1 MKHKVKHWLRAI
13 LTELERG
20 ILCAPFFLSMIAT
33 VAVLFFGSTGL
44 WFPTDEMLEN
54 GLDWEYYLTVLD
66 TGCKS
71 EAFIFCLPLLAAF
84 PAGISVLTD
93 IRSGFLKSYL
103 GRCGFREYMT
113 GKLLLAILGGGGS
126 VFAGY
131 MAAAGIMGMI
141 YRPLSRQAV
150 EESVSQWPQMW
161 AQALVV
167 FLAGT
172 FFSLLASTL
181 GLIFGNRYM
190 AFGGAFMVSYLL
202 IIVTSRYLT
211 AIYTLNPREWLR
223 QEKYWEGGYLGC
235 AGFVGELC
243 VLMAIFYWQI
253 MFARIGPG
261 KRQRPRREITKVQG
275 GRRSDMGAPPG
286 KGGAS

>member
-1 MKHKVKHWLRAI
+1 MRNTVKHWIRAI

-20 ILCAPFFLSMIAT
+20 IIGAPFLLSIIAT
-33 VAVLFFGSTGL
+33 VAVLFLGSTDL
-44 WFPTDEMLEN
+44 WFPESKMLED
-54 GLDWEYYLTVLD
+54 GLAWEYYLIVLD

-93 IRSGFLKSYL
+93 IRSGFLKAYL
-103 GRCGFREYMT
+103 GRCGRREYMT
-113 GKLLLAILGGGGS
+113 GKILLSILGGGGS

-141 YRPLSRQAV
+141 YRPLSQAAAS
-150 EESVSQWPQMW
+150 ESVSSWPQAW

-167 FLAGT
+167 FLAGA
-172 FFSLLASTL
+172 FFSMLASTL
-181 GLIFGNRYM
+181 GLVFGNRYM
-190 AFGGAFMVSYLL
+190 AFGGGFMVSYLL
-202 IIVTSRYLT
+202 IIITSRYLT
-211 AIYTLNPREWLR
+211 GIYTLNPREWLQ
-223 QEKYWEGGYLGC
+223 QEKYWEGGYMGC

-243 VLMAIFYWQI
+243 VLMALIYGQVI
-253 MFARIGPG
+253 LTKTGPG
-261 KRQRPRREITKVQG
+261 RRHAA
-275 GRRSDMGAPPG
+275 RSEKSLSM